1 MKVRK
6 AMHKGVQW
14 VPHDKRSLDIGAPPA
29 CLDTKTAG
37 RAAWPAPGTKPMA
50 DHTSVA

>member
-1 MKVRK
+1 MKVSK
-6 AMHKGVQW
+6 AMRKGAQW
-14 VPHDKRSLDIGAPPA
+14 VPHDKRILDIGALPVCRDA
-29 CLDTKTAG
+29 KTAG